1 MILWVLFASKYLF
14 FSSFFH
20 SILFFLCFLFS
31 TDLTMIVLG
40 FDWSNYQ
47 EAVEVD
53 IRGFASFIFFHFY
66 DLWGFSLTYVV
77 VEFMGFRLWV
87 PFLKFVISKFRMIC
101 VWLFNFCFTI
111 FLSSKFLCQILF
123 FILFI
128 CILYLLFKL
137 EEKTLTLIYFP
148 MLTFIGFFFSGLTIF
163 NVRWHLVVFFL
174 SFSFLFYFLFM
185 CFLFAKELDVTKI

>member
-148 MLTFIGFFFSGLTIF
+148 MLTFIGFFFFRINNIQRAMAFSG
-163 NVRWHLVVFFL
+163 FFFKFL
-174 SFSFLFYFLFM
+174 FSFLFSVHVFSICIDL
-185 CFLFAKELDVTKI
+185 LQVV

>member
-77 VEFMGFRLWV
+77 VEFLDFGLWV
-87 PFLKFVISKFRMIC
+87 LFLKFVISKFRMIC
-101 VWLFNFCFTI
+101 IWLFNLCFTI
-111 FLSSKFLCQILF
+111 FFSPNFYAKHYSLNYLF
-123 FILFI
+123 VF
-128 CILYLLFKL
+128 CTYSFKL
-137 EEKTLTLIYFP
+137 EEKNLDPFYFP
-148 MLTFIGFFFSGLTIF
+148 MWAFSGFFTRISNI
-163 NVRWHLVVFFL
+163 
-174 SFSFLFYFLFM
+174 
-185 CFLFAKELDVTKI
+185 